1 MTKDFTFKADEIT
14 CNGLIGGC
22 GTVLTQENRSK
33 LKVFLNTHFM
43 MLDKHALLK
52 ELEDS
57 NLIDG
62 RWIIGSRASNTDDII
77 DRMVSGL
84 MSYGLRKFGQNGGT
98 YKAHRELSE
107 MWINAQV
114 NMMTAKDVITIM
126 EKALVD
132 CAQADHWY
140 TYEKEWE

>member
-1 MTKDFTFKADEIT
+1 MIKDFTFKADEVT
-14 CNGLIGGC
+14 CNGIIAGC
-22 GTVLTQENRSK
+22 GTVLTPENKSK

-43 MLDKHALLK
+43 MLDKSALLQ

-57 NLIDG
+57 GLIDG
-62 RWIIGSRASNTDDII
+62 RWIIGRRASSTDEII

-84 MSYGLRKFGQNGGT
+84 LSYGLHKFAQNGGT

-107 MWINAQV
+107 MWINAQIK
-114 NMMTAKDVITIM
+114 MMSAKDIITIM

-132 CAQADHWY
+132 CAEADHWY
-140 TYEKEWE
+140 TYEKQW